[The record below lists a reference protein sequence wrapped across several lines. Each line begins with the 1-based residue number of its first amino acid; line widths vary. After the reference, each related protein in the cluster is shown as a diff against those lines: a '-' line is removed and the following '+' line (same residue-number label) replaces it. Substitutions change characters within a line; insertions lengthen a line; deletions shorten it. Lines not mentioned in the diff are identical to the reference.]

1 MRYSCQSPVNHKAV
15 VIENNIFNN
24 IGDRIIRFNDVDADT
39 QITIKN
45 NMAVDSGDG
54 DGQVMKAT
62 SLADGI
68 TYDISNNDWGDG
80 KTIANPELTDR

>member
-1 MRYSCQSPVNHKAV
+1 
-15 VIENNIFNN
+15 
-24 IGDRIIRFNDVDADT
+24 
-39 QITIKN
+39 
-45 NMAVDSGDG
+45 MAVDSGDG

>member
-1 MRYSCQSPVNHKAV
+1 MTSHV
-15 VIENNIFNN
+15 
-24 IGDRIIRFNDVDADT
+24 GADT

-45 NMAVDSGDG
+45 NTATNSGDS

-68 TYDISNNDWGDG
+68 TYDISNNNWGEG
-80 KTIANPELTDR
+80 KTVANDELKDIVIDEGNFGDPEF